1 MMHGDKEKMKRMKK
15 MGGSMPM
22 MRENKK
28 HGGTHSSMYKE
39 GGKVHSG
46 AQPTYGNTVETAMN
60 KAGPN

>member
-1 MMHGDKEKMKRMKK
+1 MAMYGDKEMKRMKK

-22 MRENKK
+22 IRENKK

-46 AQPTYGNTVETAMN
+46 AQPMYGSTVADAMPV
-60 KAGPN
+60 AGAN